1 MGLWYSLDGLNGKDG
16 MDGMDGMNGIG
27 WKGWDFEIVGIDEM
41 MILLG

>member
-16 MDGMDGMNGIG
+16 KDGMNGIG